1 MKWHKKYT
9 KNICFRLLKTDVNIP
24 YISSLFVMK
33 KKHFST
39 TFEMVVVSFIFLL
52 FWLIYYTIL
61 GKIWPNS
68 NIGFYRVATHL
79 TQCATLCVAAFFVFP
94 RYINNKN
101 KWQLLIFSLVS
112 IFIFTQGFNAARS
125 ILSKP
130 VFYQIGLSLKKTANN
145 APKQSYFLQNFISS
159 LTYYLLG
166 LGYAFSRDWFKKEHK
181 SLILEK
187 EIAQAELTL
196 LRNQLNPHFLFN
208 TINNIYY
215 LALIQ
220 STKTAEALLQLSDLL
235 RYVLAEKDNWVTLN
249 KEYECLEKFINLHR
263 LRFPNDVINLQACNV
278 EQFAQFQIPPMA
290 LITFAENAFKHGE
303 SGGAEEPI
311 DIYISIDKNK
321 LNYRVANKIGNN
333 ISKNQNSGIGI
344 PNLAKRLNIL
354 YPEKHKLQFDISTTH
369 YIANLEINL

>member
-1 MKWHKKYT
+1 MKNKSYS
-9 KNICFRLLKTDVNIP
+9 ILIEVAI
-24 YISSLFVMK
+24 
-33 KKHFST
+33 
-39 TFEMVVVSFIFLL
+39 VSFTFLL
-52 FWLIYYTIL
+52 FWLIYYAIL
-61 GKIWPNS
+61 GKIWPSN

-79 TQCATLCVAAFFVFP
+79 TQCATLCLAAFFVFP
-94 RYINNKN
+94 SYIKHKN
-101 KWQLLIFSLVS
+101 KWQL
-112 IFIFTQGFNAARS
+112 FIISFLTLLFFIQCFDAARS

-130 VFYQIGLSLKKTANN
+130 LFYPIGASVKKTVNN
-145 APKQSYFLQNFISS
+145 APTQSYFLQNFISS

-220 STKTAEALLQLSDLL
+220 SAKTAEALLQLSDLL
-235 RYVLAEKDNWVTLN
+235 RYVLAEKEHWVTLD
-249 KEYECLEKFINLHR
+249 KEFECLEKFINLHR
-263 LRFPNDVINLQACNV
+263 LRFPNDVINLKV
-278 EQFAQFQIPPMA
+278 ENDENFSNIQIPPMI

-311 DIYISIDKNK
+311 DISISVNKNK
-321 LNYRVANKIGNN
+321 LSYVVTNKMGNN

-344 PNLAKRLNIL
+344 PNLVKRLNIL
-354 YPEKHKLQFDISTTH
+354 YPEKHKLHFDVSATH
-369 YIANLEINL
+369 FIANLEINL